1 MERQETL
8 SGTLCCG
15 QPLLNVVLV
24 RLHQRD
30 DGLIV
35 FFSSPGRCCKANRGC
50 PGPEASA
57 PPVGGPHRTLQPPP
71 CRLELTRTRPLCSTG
86 ALSQPW

>member
-8 SGTLCCG
+8 SGTLCSG
-15 QPLLNVVLV
+15 QPVLNVVLV

-30 DGLIV
+30 DA
-35 FFSSPGRCCKANRGC
+35 SRGC
-50 PGPEASA
+50 PAPEASA
-57 PPVGGPHRTLQPPP
+57 PPVGVPHRTLQPPP
-71 CRLELTRTRPLCSTG
+71 CRLEQTRTRPLCSTG

>member
-8 SGTLCCG
+8 SGTLCSG
-15 QPLLNVVLV
+15 QPVIDFFFV

-35 FFSSPGRCCKANRGC
+35 FFSSPGTCCKASRGC
-50 PGPEASA
+50 PAPEACA
-57 PPVGGPHRTLQPPP
+57 PPVGAPLRTLQPPP
-71 CRLELTRTRPLCSTG
+71 CRLEQTMTRTLC
-86 ALSQPW
+86 